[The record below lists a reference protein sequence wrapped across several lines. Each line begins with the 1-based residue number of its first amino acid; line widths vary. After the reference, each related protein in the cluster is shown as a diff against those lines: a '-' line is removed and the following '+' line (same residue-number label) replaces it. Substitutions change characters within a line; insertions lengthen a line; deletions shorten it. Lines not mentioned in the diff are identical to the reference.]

1 MKRIKKLRVKN
12 FKKFADETFEFNDDI
27 NILVG
32 DNECGKSSVL
42 EAIELCLNYCH
53 RGRPLSPEVMAEL
66 FNGNCVETYLKGDK
80 SQTSLPELLIEA
92 YLDGDPELKGTNNSE
107 GADTQGISLKM
118 LFNPDLSPYYEPFIA
133 SGDVLTVPFE
143 LYKIEWMSFAWKP
156 LAQLARPVGCL
167 FVDPTRLH
175 PTMGRSRYINSIIN
189 ASVDK
194 HARPPVTTSIELK
207 SAVGSVST
215 LTWPRLSAGGIVI
228 ADSK

>member
-12 FKKFADETFEFNDDI
+12 FKKLADETFEFNDDI

-32 DNECGKSSVL
+32 DNECGKSSIL

-66 FNGNCVETYLKGDK
+66 FNIDCIEKYCSGDLA
-80 SQTSLPELLIEA
+80 QTSLPELLIEA
-92 YLDGDPELKGTNNSE
+92 YLEGDPELKGANNCE

-118 LFNPDLSPYYEPFIA
+118 LFNPDLAPYYAPFIA

-156 LAQLARPVGCL
+156 LAQVARPVSCL

-189 ASVDK
+189 ASVEK
-194 HARPPVTTSIELK
+194 HARPTLNLHYRHLKIEL
-207 SAVGSVST
+207 
-215 LTWPRLSAGGIVI
+215 
-228 ADSK
+228 